1 MSHILHG
8 FTDPKYLDALIGKAE
23 AQLREAQ
30 TEDDRQRFEAY
41 LNVLRGWKEKLGAS
55 KDVCAPEEQEKS

>member
-23 AQLREAQ
+23 AQLKEAQ
-30 TEDDRQRFEAY
+30 NEDDRQRFEAY
-41 LNVLRGWKEKLGAS
+41 LGVLKRWKEKLGAS
-55 KDVCAPEEQEKS
+55 KDVCAPEEQQKS